1 MQSDGALGSNRPDEL
16 SLLVIQLFKGPI
28 YRDSHEKLWEP
39 LTRQRRRVADHVA
52 VLGLRLEVDETD
64 GYAFLRSLRDGESD
78 IEYPR
83 LIARHTLSFTTSLLI
98 ALLRKRLLEFDTSSS
113 EPRLILSR
121 DQILDLVRVYAP
133 ANQDDVKFGREI
145 DRHIKR
151 IEELGFLH
159 RLRGSNDQYEVRR
172 IIRAFVDGQ
181 WLGDFDQRLR
191 AYLDDAAGAEADTS
205 PGGDLDTG
213 DDVATSAASGTAAG
227 PEATG
232 ADDAT

>member
-1 MQSDGALGSNRPDEL
+1 MTSDGTPGSNRPHEL

-113 EPRLILSR
+113 EVRLILSR

-133 ANQDDVKFGREI
+133 ANQDEVKFGREI

-159 RLRGSNDQYEVRR
+159 GLRGSNDQYEVRR
-172 IIRAFVDGQ
+172 IIRAFVDAQ
-181 WLGDFDQRLR
+181 WLGEFDQRLR
-191 AYLDDAAGAEADTS
+191 AYLDDGAGAEADTGL
-205 PGGDLDTG
+205 GGNIDISDDLANSAAPDTG
-213 DDVATSAASGTAAG
+213 AFTV
-227 PEATG
+227 ATG
-232 ADDAT
+232 AENAT